1 MSEETVQTKDVN
13 DLSFEESMTQL
24 EELVKKLEGGQLDLD
39 ESLKVYENAVE
50 LRDHCRKI
58 LDESDRKV
66 QTIMET
72 ASGEKREDFEEIERS

>member
-39 ESLKVYENAVE
+39 ESLKVYENAVA